1 MKQEQEEAGQEQYK
15 VKAPKCQKFEGKPD
29 QDHDVWIDDMQ
40 TILEMGHIPEKEKK
54 MIHKDPYRSFRTT

>member
-15 VKAPKCQKFEGKPD
+15 VKAPKCQKFEGKPG

-40 TILEMGHIPEKEKK
+40 TILEMGHIPEKEKIK
-54 MIHKDPYRSFRTT
+54 